1 MSKEHIIWSDTCF
14 NDNET
19 MKRWATDVREML
31 IEDGEDKT
39 ELSDEK
45 IHERI
50 EDDNY
55 MYLDENRADLNSIQ
69 IPDSIIC
76 IGDLGLWN
84 GRVLGYREFSDSI
97 GDCLQ
102 AQSSCTSVYAK
113 WYVDEYGDFRGEECH
128 HDGTNRYLYR
138 MWKPTT
144 SEIQRKNLKDKIY
157 SGELTKQDIS
167 RYTVRLGD
175 YIGKIYGWAFKGRK
189 PDIA

>member
-19 MKRWATDVREML
+19 MERWATDVREML

-55 MYLDENRADLNSIQ
+55 MYLDENRAGLNSIQ

-84 GRVLGYREFSDSI
+84 GRVSGYREFSDSI
-97 GDCLQ
+97 GDCLY
-102 AQSSCTSVYAK
+102 AQSSGASVCEK
-113 WYVDEYGDFRGEECH
+113 WYVDEYGDFRCEECH
-128 HDGTNRYLYR
+128 HDGTNYYLYR
-138 MWKPTT
+138 MWKPGI
-144 SEIQRKNLKDKIY
+144 SQSQREHFKYKILT
-157 SGELTKQDIS
+157 GEATRQDIL

-175 YIGKIYGWAFKGRK
+175 YIGKIYGWTFKGRK
-189 PDIA
+189 PVA